1 MRKTNRGRKDRGSRE
16 RLQGEG
22 RSRERL
28 PGKKDAAENGCRGNG
43 ANWTN
48 WTNKKKENTKV
59 KTMGRTEA
67 YNQARKAVKPWA
79 AYSTTVGIVKRM
91 EALEV
96 KE

>member
-1 MRKTNRGRKDRGSRE
+1 MMTEAQERKAERE
-16 RLQGEG
+16 RKIYEAF
-22 RSRERL
+22 
-28 PGKKDAAENGCRGNG
+28 KK
-43 ANWTN
+43 
-48 WTNKKKENTKV
+48 KV